1 MAQFFR
7 KTASCSTT
15 SLKGVITKGIAL
27 FLLTLTSAAASHA
40 GDTGV
45 LQAYTAKYQLTNGAL
60 AATAERTLRKEG
72 DHWRLSQNA
81 SVLFLKVD
89 EESLIE
95 EVDGAL
101 RPLSYQYHNNLRSK
115 SDQNFVFDWQ
125 AGRVSDKEARRPWEK
140 ALKSGYQDQLSS
152 QLALRHALI
161 TGTFDESLEQTLV
174 AKKGKIK
181 TYSLTRLGEERLET
195 AIGTL
200 DTVKLHRQR
209 PGSSSEATLWL
220 APSLNYMIVKM
231 EQIDDDERYALELL
245 SVDLQGDK

>member
-1 MAQFFR
+1 M
-7 KTASCSTT
+7 
-15 SLKGVITKGIAL
+15 AL
-27 FLLTLTSAAASHA
+27 FFHNTAFSLTSKRLATALLALVATLTSYADVPTA
-40 GDTGV
+40 
-45 LQAYTAKYQLTNGAL
+45 LQAYTAQYRITNGAL
-60 AATAERTLRKEG
+60 SATAERRLQQDG

-81 SVLFLKVD
+81 SVLFLNVD
-89 EESLIE
+89 EESVIE

-115 SDQNFVFDWQ
+115 SDQNFVFDWTS
-125 AGRVSDKEARRPWEK
+125 GRVFDQEARRPWNK

-161 TGTFDESLEQTLV
+161 TGTFDDSLKQTLV
-174 AKKGKIK
+174 AKKGKVK
-181 TYSLTRLGEERLET
+181 TYALTRLGEERLET
-195 AIGTL
+195 PLGTL

-231 EQIDDDERYALELL
+231 QQIDDDERYTLELL
-245 SVDLQGDK
+245 NIDLQDPQP

>member
-1 MAQFFR
+1 MAKFFR
-7 KTASCSTT
+7 NTAFYSTT
-15 SLKGVITKGIAL
+15 CLRGLAL
-27 FLLTLTSAAASHA
+27 LLLALGGSAVSHA
-40 GDTGV
+40 GDASA
-45 LQAYTAKYQLTNGAL
+45 LQAYTATYRLTNGAL
-60 AATAERTLRKEG
+60 TATAERRLSKEG
-72 DHWRLSQNA
+72 NHWRLSQNA

-89 EESLIE
+89 EESVIE
-95 EVDGAL
+95 EINGEL

-125 AGRVSDKEARRPWEK
+125 SGRVFDKDARRPWEK

-161 TGTFDESLEQTLV
+161 TGTFDDSLEQTLV
-174 AKKGKIK
+174 AKKGKVK

-195 AIGTL
+195 SLGTL

-220 APSLNYMIVKM
+220 APSLNYMIIKM

-245 SVDLQGDK
+245 SIDLQDGK